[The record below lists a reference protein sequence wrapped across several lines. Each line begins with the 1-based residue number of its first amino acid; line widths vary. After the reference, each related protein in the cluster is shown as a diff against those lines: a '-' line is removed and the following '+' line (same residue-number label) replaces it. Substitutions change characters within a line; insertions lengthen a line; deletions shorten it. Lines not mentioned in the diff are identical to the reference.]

1 MNEQHQSYRKATEV
15 YKALTLIIKS
25 DGHVSY
31 PIIINGNNGSDT
43 PYVNMT
49 VVYYNEELRP
59 CLKRIIDFPEN
70 DIEVEL
76 KYRQKP
82 PGQ

>member
-1 MNEQHQSYRKATEV
+1 MDEQHQSYLKAVKIYET
-15 YKALTLIIKS
+15 LTVILKK

-43 PYVNMT
+43 PYVNIT
-49 VVYYNEELRP
+49 VVYYNEQLRP
-59 CLKRIIDFPEN
+59 CLERVIDFSEN

-76 KYRQKP
+76 NYRQKSP
-82 PGQ
+82 